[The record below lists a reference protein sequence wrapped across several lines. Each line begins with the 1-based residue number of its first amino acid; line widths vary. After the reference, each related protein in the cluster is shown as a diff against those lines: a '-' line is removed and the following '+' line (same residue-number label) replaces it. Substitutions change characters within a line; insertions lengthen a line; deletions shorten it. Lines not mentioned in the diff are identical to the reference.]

1 VPSNIRLTDLFCK
14 LTKSGFCSNFF
25 KYLMCYL
32 YSKKINKTLYLNDIA
47 NINSFHLIRETFE
60 TAPRV
65 SYVEYRSI
73 DIYQDKI
80 KDLVMYLGGLTEDY
94 IYQEGKAVFKWNKK
108 ALDII
113 SKRIDWLPEFDV
125 GVHVRTGDKI
135 ISGEMEEIT
144 LSSYIS
150 AIKDLGLEKS
160 NLNIYLMTDNE
171 SVLDK
176 MRAAEPTWNFHILP
190 PPISFKDGHDQKT
203 FNSNVDSAKIS
214 AFHHFITE
222 LYILQKC
229 PKIICTYSSNIG
241 LFLYIT
247 RNENTFIRSLDIQK
261 FSILQHMP
269 TF

>member
-1 VPSNIRLTDLFCK
+1 
-14 LTKSGFCSNFF
+14 
-25 KYLMCYL
+25 MCYL

-65 SYVEYRSI
+65 SYVDYRSI

-80 KDLVMYLGGLTEDY
+80 KELVEYLGGLTEDY
-94 IYQEGKAVFKWNKK
+94 IYREAKAVFKWNKK
-108 ALDII
+108 AFDII
-113 SKRIDWLPEFDV
+113 SKRIDWLPDFDV
-125 GVHVRTGDKI
+125 GIHVRTGDKI
-135 ISGEMEEIT
+135 ISGEMDEIT
-144 LSSYIS
+144 LDNYIR

-160 NLNIYLMTDNE
+160 NINIYLMTDNE
-171 SVLDK
+171 CVLDK
-176 MRAAEPTWNFHILP
+176 MNEMAEPTWKFHMLP
-190 PPISFKDGHDQKT
+190 SPISFKDGHDQKT

-229 PKIICTYSSNIG
+229 PNIICTYSSNIG
-241 LFLYIT
+241 RFLYIT
-247 RNENTFIRSLDIQK
+247 RNENTFIRSLDIQN